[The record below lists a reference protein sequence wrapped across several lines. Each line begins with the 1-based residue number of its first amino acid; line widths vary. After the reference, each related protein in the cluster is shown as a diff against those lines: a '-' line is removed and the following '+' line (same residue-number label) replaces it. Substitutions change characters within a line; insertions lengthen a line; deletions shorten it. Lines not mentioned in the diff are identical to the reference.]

1 MEVTTEQHVAQT
13 SFSVKSPIT
22 IETDVVHVDTG
33 AAGLSQVTDI
43 QSENKRTPKQV
54 HFKMQELDN
63 DNGKKD
69 RGYVLTLCIHVC

>member
-33 AAGLSQVTDI
+33 AAGLSQGIVYI
-43 QSENKRTPKQV
+43 
-54 HFKMQELDN
+54 HH
-63 DNGKKD
+63 
-69 RGYVLTLCIHVC
+69 VLHSQLNCISNSNRHSV